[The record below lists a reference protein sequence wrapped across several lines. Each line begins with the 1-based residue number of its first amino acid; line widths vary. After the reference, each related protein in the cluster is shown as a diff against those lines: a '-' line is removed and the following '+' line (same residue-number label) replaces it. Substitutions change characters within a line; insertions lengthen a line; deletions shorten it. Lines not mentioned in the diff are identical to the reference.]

1 MTSLG
6 RPLALV
12 LVAAAIAC
20 GGGNPRQTDACPG
33 GLLQGDLVITEIFG
47 NPPSTDAGHEW
58 IEIYNATMVAQ
69 QLNGLVLSSAKEDG
83 TSLKDHTIGELAI
96 DPGGYVVLGNV
107 IEDARPD
114 FVDYGYGEEL
124 GDLRNTAG
132 QLQVSC
138 GQNVLDTVL
147 YVEVSEGISRGFDGS
162 RTPDAEGNDDLN
174 TWCDAT
180 TTFADDIIATPGAT
194 NDPCAG
200 SGIPTTCEEDGV
212 VRDIVSPVYGDVVI
226 SEVFPNPALAEE
238 GVAEWFE
245 IYVGADVD
253 LNGLTFYKTLE
264 DEAPIGQL
272 AAIECIRVPAGTWFV
287 VAQSD
292 DPEVNG
298 GLPRVDAVVDFA
310 LSNTDSSLVIGYG
323 DDVLDDGVAWGTTH
337 DGKAKSL
344 DPDYLTADGN
354 DDPAHFCDAVTT
366 FGLGDYGTPGAA
378 NDAECPILPPAG
390 QCNDGSGFIDIV
402 PPGAGDLV
410 ITEFHANPA
419 AVDDAAG
426 EWFELRANA
435 PVHLNALELGT
446 VVGEVKS
453 AIEVE
458 ECIALGVG
466 DYAILARGDEATVNG
481 GLPFVSATFEFALA
495 NSDSGLFVSY
505 GGEVVDQI
513 AWSSTTS
520 GAATSLDGTFTDA
533 TDNDDEANWCA
544 AVDPYGAGDLGT
556 PGEENPQ
563 CAGSMPSTCNDG
575 GTRRAVVAPQ
585 LGDLVITE
593 LMPDPSAV
601 ADAEGEWFEVLVT
614 ADVDLNGLELGT
626 DPTSPDDTLPVNGD
640 CIAVTAGT
648 RVVFARNADSAGNG
662 GIDPVLAPFSFGL
675 ANGGG
680 TLFVGYVGEVLDQI
694 TWTGASAG
702 TAISLDPDAEDP
714 VSNDDQGNFCDATMP
729 YGAGDLGTPGAMG
742 GQCGGGGGDGMCD
755 DGGVPRAI
763 VSPTLGD
770 LVITEVMANP
780 NAVTDAAGE
789 WFEVLVNADVDLNGL
804 QLSSIDGAMVTT
816 LEQTINDDACLAV
829 TAGTRI
835 VLARNSDMMMNGGL
849 PAVDYAFGFGLS
861 NSDHG
866 LAVGVGDVVLD
877 EVFWASVPAGSSRSL
892 DPGSSTPTDNDVDAN
907 WCAASTMYG
916 AGDNGTPGAVN
927 DAC

>member
-1 MTSLG
+1 MISPG

-12 LVAAAIAC
+12 LLAAALAC
-20 GGGNPRQTDACPG
+20 GGSGPRQTDACPG
-33 GLLQGDLVITEIFG
+33 GLLMGDLVITEIFG
-47 NPPSTDAGHEW
+47 DPPSADAGHEW

-83 TSLKDHTIGELAI
+83 SSLKDHTIGELSI

-114 FVDYGYGEEL
+114 FVDYGYGDEL

-132 QLQVSC
+132 QLEVSC
-138 GQNVLDTVL
+138 GQNVLDKVL
-147 YVEVSEGISRGFDGS
+147 YAELSEGTSRGFDGG
-162 RTPDAEGNDDLN
+162 RTPDAEGNDDLVN
-174 TWCDAT
+174 WCDAS
-180 TTFADDIIATPGAT
+180 TTFADDIIGTPGAA
-194 NDPCAG
+194 NDPCVG
-200 SGIPTTCEEDGV
+200 SGVPTTCDQDGTI
-212 VRDIVSPVYGDVVI
+212 RDIVPPVYGDIVI

-238 GVAEWFE
+238 GSAEWFE
-245 IYVGADVD
+245 IYVAADVD
-253 LNGLTFYKTLE
+253 LNGISFYKNLD
-264 DEAPIGQL
+264 DEEPAGQL
-272 AAIECIRVPAGTWFV
+272 SAIECIHVTAGTWFV
-287 VAQSD
+287 LAQSD
-292 DPEVNG
+292 DAAVNG
-298 GLPRVDAVVDFA
+298 GLERVDALFDFG
-310 LSNTDSSLVIGYG
+310 LSNSDSSLIVRYG
-323 DDVLDDGVAWGTTH
+323 DDILDDGVTWGTTH

-344 DPDYLTADGN
+344 DPDYLDADGN
-354 DDPAHFCDAVTT
+354 DDPSHFCDAVTM
-366 FGLGDYGTPGAA
+366 FGVGDYGTPGAP
-378 NDAECPILPPAG
+378 NDAQCPILPPAG

-402 PPGAGDLV
+402 PPAAGDLV

-435 PVHLNALELGT
+435 PVHLNGLELGT

-466 DYAILARGDEATVNG
+466 DYAILARGEEPTVNG

-495 NSDSGLFVSY
+495 NSDAGLFVSY

-513 AWSSTTS
+513 TWSSTTS
-520 GAATSLDGTFTDA
+520 GAATSLDGTFTNA

-575 GTRRAVVAPQ
+575 GTERAVVAPQ
-585 LGDLVITE
+585 VGDLVITE

-614 ADVDLNGLELGT
+614 ADVDLNGL
-626 DPTSPDDTLPVNGD
+626 
-640 CIAVTAGT
+640 
-648 RVVFARNADSAGNG
+648 
-662 GIDPVLAPFSFGL
+662 
-675 ANGGG
+675 
-680 TLFVGYVGEVLDQI
+680 
-694 TWTGASAG
+694 
-702 TAISLDPDAEDP
+702 
-714 VSNDDQGNFCDATMP
+714 
-729 YGAGDLGTPGAMG
+729 
-742 GQCGGGGGDGMCD
+742 
-755 DGGVPRAI
+755 
-763 VSPTLGD
+763 
-770 LVITEVMANP
+770 
-780 NAVTDAAGE
+780 
-789 WFEVLVNADVDLNGL
+789 

-816 LEQTINDDACLAV
+816 LEQTIDDDACLAV
-829 TAGTRI
+829 SSGTRI

-849 PAVDYAFGFGLS
+849 PAVDFAFGFGLS

-866 LAVGVGDVVLD
+866 LAVGVGDTVLD

-892 DPGSSTPTDNDVDAN
+892 DPASSDPADNDVDGN
-907 WCAASTMYG
+907 WCAATSSYG